1 MTLEAELTERARRA
15 DELVRQGRGQLRQV
29 ILDGHERGLS
39 QRRIAAITGR
49 SQPEVGRLL
58 REIAAPAPTWLSAR
72 AAAEAIKVE
81 LGRGD
86 EDFALRTL
94 IGAVN
99 DFRALDDPGDIH
111 DFLRRPRPT
120 GDRRWDSLLAAS
132 VARACRP
139 RAITAPS
146 WTRRKPLDS
155 WWFPAQGGGL
165 LAARTMARTPID
177 FSRLGIWL
185 DASAFQTA

>member
-1 MTLEAELTERARRA
+1 MTFETEIAKRSLRA
-15 DELVRQGRGQLRQV
+15 DELVGQGRARLRQV
-29 ILDGHERGLS
+29 VLDAHRHGLS
-39 QRRIAAITGR
+39 QRRIAALTGR
-49 SQPEVGRLL
+49 SQPEVSRLL
-58 REIAAPAPTWLSAR
+58 REVGRPARTWMTAR
-72 AAAEAIKVE
+72 GAAEAIKGE
-81 LGRGD
+81 LAQGD

-99 DFRALDDPGDIH
+99 DFGGLRDPGEIG

-120 GDRRWDSLLAAS
+120 GDQRWDTLIAAS

-139 RAITAPS
+139 RGVTAPK
-146 WTRRKPLDS
+146 WTRRAPLTS
-155 WWFPAQGGGL
+155 WWFPADGGGL
-165 LAARTMARTPID
+165 LAAHTMARTPID

>member
-1 MTLEAELTERARRA
+1 MKLEAEIAERARGA
-15 DELVRQGRGQLRQV
+15 DDLVRQGRAQLRQV
-29 ILDGHERGLS
+29 VLDGHRLGFS
-39 QRRIAAITGR
+39 QRRIAALIGR

-58 REIAAPAPTWLSAR
+58 HEVDGLAPTWLTAR
-72 AAAEAIKVE
+72 GAAEAIKGE
-81 LGRGD
+81 LSHGD
-86 EDFALRTL
+86 HDFALRTL

-99 DFRALDDPGDIH
+99 DLRGLQDPAEIQ

-120 GDRRWDSLLAAS
+120 GDRRWDTLLAAS
-132 VARACRP
+132 VSRACRRRGITVP
-139 RAITAPS
+139 KWTHRA
-146 WTRRKPLDS
+146 PLES
-155 WWFPAQGGGL
+155 WWFPAGGGGI